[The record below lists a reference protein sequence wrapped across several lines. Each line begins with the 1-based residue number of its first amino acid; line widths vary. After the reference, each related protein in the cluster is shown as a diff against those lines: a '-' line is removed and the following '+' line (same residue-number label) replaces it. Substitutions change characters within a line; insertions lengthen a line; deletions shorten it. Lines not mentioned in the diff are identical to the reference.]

1 MDNLRVALYAR
12 QSAPKAT
19 LNGVDEQIQQLR
31 DYAKA
36 QDYEIIGDYSD
47 TAASARAAVTPYD
60 VDPALN
66 FVDGM
71 KLLAAAEMLR
81 TMRIKPGDIEAI
93 AFIDSPIN
101 AGLRKM
107 LDAVANKQ
115 IDRVLV
121 TRPDRLSRNYQEYA
135 KIEAFLQAN
144 DADIEYLH
152 E

>member
-19 LNGVDEQIQQLR
+19 LNGIDEQIQQLR
-31 DYAKA
+31 DYAKVRG
-36 QDYEIIGDYSD
+36 YKIIGEYSD

-66 FVDGM
+66 FVDKM

-81 TMRIKPGDIEAI
+81 TMHMKPGGIEAI

-101 AGLRKM
+101 EGLRKM
-107 LDAVANKQ
+107 LSAVADRQ
-115 IDRVLV
+115 IARVLV
-121 TRPDRLSRNYQEYA
+121 TRPDRLSRDYQEYA
-135 KIEAFLQAN
+135 KIEAFLEAY
-144 DADIEYLH
+144 DVDIEYLH